1 LPFDPAEDVPGVHNA
16 SNGYFHLVFIDFTL
30 SLHSSGGIV
39 APTQECAQS
48 SKAVSSVAAVSST
61 EGSNGIGEAECWR
74 LAYRIAS
81 SRGFGRSELL
91 RKLLFHLCSCQAQ
104 GLASELTER
113 QIGIHV
119 FGRVEGYNSNDD
131 NIVRNYIRRLRK
143 RIEEYFAGEGRHEEL
158 GLDIPR
164 GSYVP
169 VFYSRL
175 SKKPLEESSPGE
187 TSSASPL
194 LNTELPEAA
203 PVAHPRRIVLLVILS
218 IVLIASVAIAS
229 RSLLKTG
236 GANSGN
242 PAAQANPST
251 ALWSQLFQKDRDTFI
266 VTADSGLVILEELI
280 GRSVSLDEYSSGK
293 YRSAAAP
300 KSKLSSADVEEL
312 GTRRYTSTVD
322 LELVLR
328 LFQLKEVHPERLLV
342 RYARDLRMD
351 NLRSGN
357 AILLGSADANPWASL
372 FEQQLNFR
380 FSYNPGKRP
389 APVILNQRP
398 LAGEQPAYRND
409 YQGPWHR
416 TYGTVSWQPNL
427 DGAGHV
433 LLIAG
438 IDMAGTEAAGAF
450 VLNPSLMKPILNRAT
465 TPSGAIRP
473 FELLIESDNVAA
485 NASRPQAVI
494 ERIGN

>member
-1 LPFDPAEDVPGVHNA
+1 
-16 SNGYFHLVFIDFTL
+16 
-30 SLHSSGGIV
+30 V
-39 APTQECAQS
+39 AATQECAHS
-48 SKAVSSVAAVSST
+48 TKIVSPDVAVSSAEDSNRDNSSR
-61 EGSNGIGEAECWR
+61 IGEAECWR
-74 LAYRIAS
+74 LAHRIVS

-91 RKLLFHLCSCQAQ
+91 RKLLFHLCSRHAQ
-104 GLASELTER
+104 GRPSELTER

-131 NIVRNYIRRLRK
+131 NIVRNYVRRLRK
-143 RIEEYFAGEGRHEEL
+143 KIEEYFAGEGRHEEL
-158 GLDIPR
+158 GVDIPR
-164 GSYVP
+164 GSYMP

-175 SKKPLEESSPGE
+175 SKKPMEESPPGE
-187 TSSASPL
+187 NSSVPPL

-203 PVAHPRRIVLLVILS
+203 PPEEHSRRIALLTILS
-218 IVLIASVAIAS
+218 FALVAFVAIAS
-229 RSLLKTG
+229 RGLLKTG
-236 GANSGN
+236 SAHSGS
-242 PAAQANPST
+242 PTAQANPSS
-251 ALWSQLFQKDRDTFI
+251 ALWGQLFESDRDTFI

-293 YRSAAAP
+293 YRSAAGP
-300 KSKLSSADVEEL
+300 KSKLSSAEVEEL
-312 GTRRYTSTVD
+312 GTRRYTSIVD

-328 LFQLKEVHPERLLV
+328 LSQLKQVHPERLLV
-342 RYARDLRMD
+342 RYSRDLRMD

-357 AILLGSADANPWASL
+357 AILLGSADSNPWASL

-380 FSYNPGKRP
+380 FSYDPRKRR
-389 APVILNQRP
+389 APVILNRHP
-398 LAGEQPAYRND
+398 LAGEQQVYRND

-416 TYGTVSWQPNL
+416 TYGTVSWQANL

-450 VLNPSLMKPILNRAT
+450 VLNPSLMKPILNRAR
-465 TPSGAIRP
+465 TPDGAIRS

-485 NASRPQAVI
+485 NASRPQVVV
-494 ERIGN
+494 ERIGY